1 MFLVKFPVKAIF
13 DDYSVQLVLRKLI
26 NLFHD
31 TELQAK
37 LKLIFRSTLKIEAPH
52 ISIFKSLFASRKS
65 VLHSVGLRRMFDAC
79 LQAGSQE
86 VRKGDSSRQKGAQ
99 FPEQLLPKS
108 TRALLAGGCRERNCL
123 TCIVMMESDLKSHEQ
138 RVPIHLCVTNS
149 WALVR

>member
-108 TRALLAGGCRERNCL
+108 HQSPASRWLQGKELPYMHCHDGIRFE
-123 TCIVMMESDLKSHEQ
+123 ES
-138 RVPIHLCVTNS
+138 
-149 WALVR
+149 